1 MKRLWVIL
9 FLLLSVS
16 CFTRP
21 NPTPKLNIPFHR
33 VEIRENSPS
42 GCLLKKL
49 ELFNIGDMG
58 ELAGQ
63 SFFPSQKLDW
73 SYNTKLY
80 WMEMCEFYN
89 GNYITYAYEKDG
101 MGKYKIIGDCYYC
114 N

>member
-1 MKRLWVIL
+1 MKRLGLIL

-21 NPTPKLNIPFHR
+21 NPIPRLKIPFHR

-73 SYNTKLY
+73 SYNTKLH
-80 WMEMCEFYN
+80 WMEMCEFYK
-89 GNYITYAYEKDG
+89 GNYITYVYEKDG
-101 MGKYKIIGDCYYC
+101 MGKYKIIGDCFYC

>member
-1 MKRLWVIL
+1 MKRLWLIL
-9 FLLLSVS
+9 FLLLYVS

-21 NPTPKLNIPFHR
+21 NPIPKLNIPFHR
-33 VEIRENSPS
+33 IEVRENFLS
-42 GCLLKKL
+42 GCLSKKRA
-49 ELFNIGDMG
+49 LFIIGDMG

-73 SYNTKLY
+73 SYNTKLH
-80 WMEMCEFYN
+80 WMEMCEFYK
-89 GNYITYAYEKDG
+89 GNYITYVYEKDG

>member
-1 MKRLWVIL
+1 MKRLWLIL
-9 FLLLSVS
+9 FLLLYVS

-63 SFFPSQKLDW
+63 SFFSVPKTGLV
-73 SYNTKLY
+73 
-80 WMEMCEFYN
+80 
-89 GNYITYAYEKDG
+89 I
-101 MGKYKIIGDCYYC
+101 
-114 N
+114 